1 MATTPARLDIAKE
14 SSQQNLIETQK
25 MVPLG
30 SNDDEDDKTGHE
42 GMAKMSPRLQKA
54 KLLLDQLTTE
64 DDEEPSLNVGASQAI
79 TSADS
84 KESDSKQSKDD
95 NKI

>member
-30 SNDDEDDKTGHE
+30 SNDDEDDKTHGHE
-42 GMAKMSPRLQKA
+42 M
-54 KLLLDQLTTE
+54 TE
-64 DDEEPSLNVGASQAI
+64 ITGNVG
-79 TSADS
+79 TPNTCDS
-84 KESDSKQSKDD
+84 
-95 NKI
+95 